1 MNPALTP
8 VLSQGENAL
17 ENQSLVAQ
25 PASLLSGS
33 AEARTSHIVR
43 ALGLTR
49 RFDERPVLNRVS
61 FELLEGDYLCLLG
74 ANGAGKS
81 TLLNI
86 LATLNSPD
94 EGQLY
99 LFDRLVRRGDAQL
112 RRNLGMIAHQAML
125 YRDLSAIENLR
136 LFARLYGIAHVED
149 RCRQMLK
156 MVKLDDRADDPV
168 RAFSRGMIQ
177 RLSIARAMVHDP
189 KLLLADEP
197 FTGLDLRSTRIVEEL
212 LAQWNAT
219 GKTLV
224 LVNHDID
231 QSLALSAR
239 VIVLRAGR
247 LTMDASTRQVDRDTV
262 EQEVFGS

>member
-1 MNPALTP
+1 MHSALTP
-8 VLSQGENAL
+8 TLSQRERGQGN
-17 ENQSLVAQ
+17 ST
-25 PASLLSGS
+25 PAVRQAPFFSGS
-33 AEARTSHIVR
+33 AEARASHIVR

-49 RFDERPVLNRVS
+49 RFDERAVLNGVS
-61 FELLEGDYLCLLG
+61 FELKEGEYLCLLG

-112 RRNLGMIAHQAML
+112 RRHLGMIAHQAML

-149 RCRQMLK
+149 RCRQMLD
-156 MVKLDDRADDPV
+156 MVKLADRADDPV

-197 FTGLDLRSTRIVEEL
+197 FTGLDLRSTRIVEQL
-212 LAQWNAT
+212 LAQWNAV

-231 QSLALSAR
+231 QSLALSNR
-239 VIVLRAGR
+239 VIVLRAGK
-247 LTMDASTRQVDRDTV
+247 LAMDASTAQVDRDTV